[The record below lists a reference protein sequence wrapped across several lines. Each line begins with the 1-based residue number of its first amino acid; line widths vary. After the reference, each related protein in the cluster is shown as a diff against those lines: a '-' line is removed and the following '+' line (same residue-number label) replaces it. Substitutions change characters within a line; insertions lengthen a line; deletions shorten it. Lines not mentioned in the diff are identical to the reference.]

1 MLDFSILRPD
11 DDNISLSYD
20 SEPVYCACIYIFAVL
35 KIIKALT
42 AYFTMRQCKMS
53 PPVRAH
59 FSYCLQLRCTVMSV
73 QPVTAAVYLLKIIL
87 LFSVKTIYSDT
98 KRLGYKKDLN
108 LKKDLGIEIFLKA
121 GAVDGT

>member
-1 MLDFSILRPD
+1 
-11 DDNISLSYD
+11 
-20 SEPVYCACIYIFAVL
+20 
-35 KIIKALT
+35 
-42 AYFTMRQCKMS
+42 
-53 PPVRAH
+53 
-59 FSYCLQLRCTVMSV
+59 MSV

-108 LKKDLGIEIFLKA
+108 LKKDLSIEIFLKA

>member
-1 MLDFSILRPD
+1 MLDFSILLPD

-20 SEPVYCACIYIFAVL
+20 SEPVYCACIYIFTVL
-35 KIIKALT
+35 KIITLT
-42 AYFTMRQCKMS
+42 AYFTVRQCKMS

-87 LFSVKTIYSDT
+87 LFSAKTIYSDT
-98 KRLGYKKDLN
+98 KKLGYKKDLN

>member
-1 MLDFSILRPD
+1 
-11 DDNISLSYD
+11 
-20 SEPVYCACIYIFAVL
+20 
-35 KIIKALT
+35 
-42 AYFTMRQCKMS
+42 MRQCKMS

-108 LKKDLGIEIFLKA
+108 LKKDLSIEIFLKA

>member
-1 MLDFSILRPD
+1 M
-11 DDNISLSYD
+11 
-20 SEPVYCACIYIFAVL
+20 
-35 KIIKALT
+35 
-42 AYFTMRQCKMS
+42 
-53 PPVRAH
+53 RAH

-98 KRLGYKKDLN
+98 KKLGYKKDLN
-108 LKKDLGIEIFLKA
+108 LKKDLSIEIFLKA

>member
-1 MLDFSILRPD
+1 
-11 DDNISLSYD
+11 
-20 SEPVYCACIYIFAVL
+20 
-35 KIIKALT
+35 
-42 AYFTMRQCKMS
+42 MRQCKMS

-59 FSYCLQLRCTVMSV
+59 FSYCLQLRFTVMSV

>member
-98 KRLGYKKDLN
+98 KKDLNIKKDLS
-108 LKKDLGIEIFLKA
+108 IEIFLKA

>member
-1 MLDFSILRPD
+1 M
-11 DDNISLSYD
+11 
-20 SEPVYCACIYIFAVL
+20 
-35 KIIKALT
+35 
-42 AYFTMRQCKMS
+42 
-53 PPVRAH
+53 RAH

-73 QPVTAAVYLLKIIL
+73 QSVTAAVYLLKIIL

-98 KRLGYKKDLN
+98 KKLGYKKDLN

>member
-1 MLDFSILRPD
+1 M
-11 DDNISLSYD
+11 
-20 SEPVYCACIYIFAVL
+20 
-35 KIIKALT
+35 
-42 AYFTMRQCKMS
+42 
-53 PPVRAH
+53 RAH

-108 LKKDLGIEIFLKA
+108 LKKDLSIEIFLKA

>member
-1 MLDFSILRPD
+1 MLDFNILRPD

-35 KIIKALT
+35 KFIKALT
-42 AYFTMRQCKMS
+42 AYFTVRQCKMS
-53 PPVRAH
+53 PRRRAH

-73 QPVTAAVYLLKIIL
+73 QPVTAAVYLLNIIL
-87 LFSVKTIYSDT
+87 LFSAKTIYSDA
-98 KRLGYKKDLN
+98 KRLGYKKRPR
-108 LKKDLGIEIFLKA
+108 IEIFLKA

>member
-1 MLDFSILRPD
+1 MLDFNILRPD

-20 SEPVYCACIYIFAVL
+20 SEPVYCACIYIFTVL

-42 AYFTMRQCKMS
+42 AYFTVRQCKMS
-53 PPVRAH
+53 PRRRAH

-87 LFSVKTIYSDT
+87 LFSAKRFISMQKDFTDK
-98 KRLGYKKDLN
+98 KRLGYKKRPRNRDLF
-108 LKKDLGIEIFLKA
+108 KSWCG
-121 GAVDGT
+121 

>member
-98 KRLGYKKDLN
+98 KKLGYIGYKKRLKSKKRPQHRDLF
-108 LKKDLGIEIFLKA
+108 KSWCG
-121 GAVDGT
+121 

>member
-1 MLDFSILRPD
+1 M
-11 DDNISLSYD
+11 
-20 SEPVYCACIYIFAVL
+20 
-35 KIIKALT
+35 
-42 AYFTMRQCKMS
+42 
-53 PPVRAH
+53 RAH

-98 KRLGYKKDLN
+98 KKLGYIGYKKRLESK
-108 LKKDLGIEIFLKA
+108 KKDLSIEIFLKA

>member
-20 SEPVYCACIYIFAVL
+20 SEPVYCDCIYIFAVL

-59 FSYCLQLRCTVMSV
+59 FSYCLQLRCTAMSV
-73 QPVTAAVYLLKIIL
+73 QPVTAAVYLLKITL
-87 LFSVKTIYSDT
+87 LFSA
-98 KRLGYKKDLN
+98 KRLYRYKKDLDI
-108 LKKDLGIEIFLKA
+108 KKTSASRSF
-121 GAVDGT
+121 

>member
-42 AYFTMRQCKMS
+42 AYFTVRQCKMS

-59 FSYCLQLRCTVMSV
+59 FSYCLQL
-73 QPVTAAVYLLKIIL
+73 KIIL
-87 LFSVKTIYSDT
+87 LFSLKTIYSDT
-98 KRLGYKKDLN
+98 KKLGYIGYKKR
-108 LKKDLGIEIFLKA
+108 LKSKKKTSTSRSF
-121 GAVDGT
+121 